1 MGNNK
6 VLGAFGENRACE
18 YLEESGY
25 RVLERNFACRTGEID
40 IIALEGETIAF
51 IEVKTR
57 SSERYGLPAEAI
69 NRNKQNKLV
78 TVALYYMQRNGYK
91 NRMCRFDVMEIIIDG
106 EDNYRINL
114 IKDAFQ
120 YSGRYGY

>member
-1 MGNNK
+1 MGSNK
-6 VLGAFGENRACE
+6 ILGAFGENKACE
-18 YLEESGY
+18 YLEECGY

-40 IIALEGETIAF
+40 IIALEGEIIAF

-69 NRNKQNKLV
+69 SRNKQNKLV
-78 TVALYYMQRNGYK
+78 TAALYYMQRNGYQ